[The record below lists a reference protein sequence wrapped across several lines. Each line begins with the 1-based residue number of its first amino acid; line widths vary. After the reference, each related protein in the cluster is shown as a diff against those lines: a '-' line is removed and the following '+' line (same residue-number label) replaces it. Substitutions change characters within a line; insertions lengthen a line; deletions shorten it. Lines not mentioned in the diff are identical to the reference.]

1 MKKILTSVAL
11 LALLLS
17 GCSRDERTDL
27 NLSGGVFVVNEG
39 PYSNGSGSISFLKKQ
54 PLSAENDLFG
64 RVNNR
69 PVGSVPNSMTLHN
82 GKGYIVINN
91 SGRVEIVNA
100 STLATEGNIPNLL
113 QPRYMVCSGNTG
125 YVSEWGATASDG
137 SVAVVDL
144 ISKTVTRRI
153 NTGVDA
159 EAMLLVGNKL
169 WVCNSSY
176 SFGAINDNR
185 VAVIDLASNTVSSH
199 ITVGDAPYD
208 LVQDGNGAIWVL
220 CKGKKVYDA
229 NFNLDLTASTAASL
243 VRINASTLAVE
254 QTLTFADKSDSP
266 DDLEVARSGQQVFF
280 NTFAGVFAVP
290 VSSTALPTTPLFRGN
305 FYALGVDPSD
315 GLIYAADPRNYQS
328 EGFVYRF
335 NTNGAKQDSVR
346 VGQIPT
352 FFVF

>member
-11 LALLLS
+11 LALLVS

-82 GKGYIVINN
+82 GKGYIVVNN

-100 STLATEGNIPNLL
+100 STLASEGNIPNLL

-144 ISKTVTRRI
+144 VTRTVTRRI

-159 EAMLLVGNKL
+159 EAMLLIDNKL

-185 VAVIDLASNTVSSH
+185 VAVIDILRNTVTH

-208 LVQDGNGAIWVL
+208 LVKDGNGDVWVL

-229 NFNLDLTASTAASL
+229 SFNLDLTASTAASL
-243 VRINASTLAVE
+243 VRIDPSTQTVE

-290 VSSTALPTTPLFRGN
+290 ITATALPTSPLFRGN

-315 GLIYAADPRNYQS
+315 GLIYAADPLNYQS